1 MIDGGIP
8 IAVIGGITVGAVS
21 IGALA
26 AALPAWLT
34 ARAPLADALSYE

>member
-1 MIDGGIP
+1 V
-8 IAVIGGITVGAVS
+8 IAAITTSAVS

-34 ARAPLADALSYE
+34 ARALLADALSYE